1 MDERRRDAFAIEE
14 IGRIKNYTNLV
25 DIHARVL
32 SPPHRPNRCAV
43 DRYRSMIRSKSDEVN
58 LARDSSWYN

>member
-32 SPPHRPNRCAV
+32 SPLTARIVAPWIGT
-43 DRYRSMIRSKSDEVN
+43 DR
-58 LARDSSWYN
+58 

>member
-1 MDERRRDAFAIEE
+1 MDFGDVLVFNGWTKWRRDAFAIEE

-32 SPPHRPNRCAV
+32 SPVTARIVAPWIGT
-43 DRYRSMIRSKSDEVN
+43 DR
-58 LARDSSWYN
+58 